1 MGRRKLRAGDVD
13 PNPCVVGA
21 AALVGEALWGQR
33 YGETELRDELGCGHE
48 LLMWS
53 PGKPPAHALV
63 MAAAVLLR
71 RATDSDHAR
80 LPLAHAR
87 QLADAAE
94 ALAKR
99 RPTIG
104 ALRGVH
110 AVATG
115 RVSLPR
121 SGPHRMR
128 LYREQQRLF
137 DRVNLAVDAELV
149 RLVSE
154 RFTVRAELT
163 ERGVELAQRA
173 GWVPAGVPNPGGLA
187 ALDLDRDGG
196 QSSAS

>member
-1 MGRRKLRAGDVD
+1 
-13 PNPCVVGA
+13 
-21 AALVGEALWGQR
+21 
-33 YGETELRDELGCGHE
+33 
-48 LLMWS
+48 
-53 PGKPPAHALV
+53 
-63 MAAAVLLR
+63 
-71 RATDSDHAR
+71 
-80 LPLAHAR
+80 
-87 QLADAAE
+87 
-94 ALAKR
+94 
-99 RPTIG
+99 
-104 ALRGVH
+104 
-110 AVATG
+110 
-115 RVSLPR
+115 
-121 SGPHRMR
+121 MR